1 MDFCNEFAKRVSSTS
16 NFSELVSAFSE
27 IARIPIKAEIET
39 FMFHASRNVDLFDD
53 VDKQPLLGSFSNF
66 SKKTFCVQFTRTCE
80 LPAPDEGVIDFYI
93 TIGYPN
99 ELWNL
104 ILVDVY
110 LTDDGIDEFFKVV
123 SKKKAYQYLMSH
135 DCRPDF
141 VQVQYEETK

>member
-1 MDFCNEFAKRVSSTS
+1 MDLRNEFAKRVTSASS
-16 NFSELVSAFSE
+16 FSE
-27 IARIPIKAEIET
+27 IANAFLEVSRIPIQAEIET
-39 FMFHASRNVDLFDD
+39 FMFNASRNFDLFED
-53 VDKQPLLGSFSNF
+53 VNEQPLFGSFSNY

-80 LPAPDEGVIDFYI
+80 LPAPNEGIIDFYV
-93 TIGYPN
+93 TIGYPS

-110 LTDDGIDEFFKVV
+110 LTDDGIDEFVKVV
-123 SKKKAYQYLMSH
+123 SKKKAYQYLMTH